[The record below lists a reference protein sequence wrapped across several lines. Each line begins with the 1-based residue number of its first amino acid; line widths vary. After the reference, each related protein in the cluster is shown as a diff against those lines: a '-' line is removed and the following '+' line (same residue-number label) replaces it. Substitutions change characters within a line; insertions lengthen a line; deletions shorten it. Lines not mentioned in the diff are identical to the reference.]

1 MSFNT
6 WIILVLTT
14 FGISLTPGPN
24 ALLVLAHG
32 AMHGTR
38 RTLFTIG
45 GGLLGFV
52 LAIGL
57 CLFGIAA
64 LVQASAQWLTILK
77 WVGGAYLVWLGV
89 GLWRAP
95 PIRPALAAAGAST
108 RGRAL
113 FRQGFFSAIANP
125 KAILLFSAFLPQFID
140 PARSIALQFA
150 IVTATYLAAEFVVE
164 YLIASTADRVRPW
177 LVRVGKRF
185 NHVCGGLF
193 VIAGVLLPARG

>member
-6 WIILVLTT
+6 WLLLLVTS
-14 FGISLTPGPN
+14 FGVSLTPGPN
-24 ALLVLAHG
+24 ALLALTHG
-32 AMHGTR
+32 AMYGTR
-38 RTLFTIG
+38 RTLFTIS

-64 LVQASAQWLTILK
+64 LVQASVHALTLLK
-77 WVGGAYLVWLGV
+77 WLGGAYLIWLGI

-95 PIRPALAAAGAST
+95 PVMAAADAAAPVVRT
-108 RGRAL
+108 ATL

-140 PARSIALQFA
+140 PQRGIALQFL
-150 IVTATYLAAEFVVE
+150 IVTTTYLFAEFIVE
-164 YLIASTADRVRPW
+164 YVIASGANRVRPW
-177 LVRVGKRF
+177 LARVGKRF
-185 NHVCGGLF
+185 NQVCGGIF
-193 VIAGVLLPARG
+193 VTAGVLLPARG